1 MYAPTFEQNGEGGC
15 KQVKEKE
22 CQGCCT
28 PNQIGIFIEQK
39 KPKTR
44 PVSPVVSPRSPVNP
58 TSLPLVSTPP
68 PVIST
73 PSPILPPSSPV
84 PSTTPTVTPPS
95 PMILIPPSPLIL
107 TPSLPVLSPQT
118 PVILVPFSISGV
130 SDSSVTS
137 KTPPTNTD
145 AVLAITEIIQQL
157 DVYNDPSTSDH
168 IHICSISHKADP
180 AWLID
185 LRKQQDACLVPMDI
199 QLNSFNREL
208 DLVQNHIKQ
217 VAGEI
222 ELAEHDTEMA
232 EEQIKSA
239 EERMR
244 LAEEE
249 IKSAGHAMELAGDR
263 RKNAEAAKIGYE
275 EQSKEIG
282 RKIDQAQRQR
292 DQTNQYWLDLI
303 NEHLRQHS
311 VDRHR

>member
-15 KQVKEKE
+15 KQVKGKE

-44 PVSPVVSPRSPVNP
+44 PVSPVVLPRSPVNP
-58 TSLPLVSTPP
+58 TSLPLVSTPL

-118 PVILVPFSISGV
+118 PVILVPFSSNLSKLSSMKKNNYQMLKTTFIVSGV

-168 IHICSISHKADP
+168 IRICSISH
-180 AWLID
+180 
-185 LRKQQDACLVPMDI
+185 
-199 QLNSFNREL
+199 
-208 DLVQNHIKQ
+208 
-217 VAGEI
+217 
-222 ELAEHDTEMA
+222 
-232 EEQIKSA
+232 
-239 EERMR
+239 
-244 LAEEE
+244 
-249 IKSAGHAMELAGDR
+249 
-263 RKNAEAAKIGYE
+263 
-275 EQSKEIG
+275 
-282 RKIDQAQRQR
+282 
-292 DQTNQYWLDLI
+292 
-303 NEHLRQHS
+303 
-311 VDRHR
+311 